1 MNIKDLID
9 EFVSVKGKREALTAE
24 ASALTKKLAIIE
36 ADIMEQ
42 MATQGISKA
51 GSDKASCT
59 MKEVSNPTIT
69 DWQAFYAYVADT
81 KQFELLHKR
90 LSSTIFRERWEAGET
105 IPGTLATKSFE
116 LTVYRK
122 NL

>member
-9 EFVSVKGKREALTAE
+9 EFVTVKGKREELTAE
-24 ASALTKKLAIIE
+24 AKELTKKLSALE

-42 MATQGISKA
+42 MAAQGISKA

-59 MKEVSNPTIT
+59 MKEVSNPTIV
-69 DWQAFYAYVADT
+69 DWPTFYEYVAET

-90 LSSTIFRERWEAGET
+90 LSSAIFRERWEAGET
-105 IPGTLATKSFE
+105 IPGTLASKSFE
-116 LTVYRK
+116 LSVYRK
-122 NL
+122 N